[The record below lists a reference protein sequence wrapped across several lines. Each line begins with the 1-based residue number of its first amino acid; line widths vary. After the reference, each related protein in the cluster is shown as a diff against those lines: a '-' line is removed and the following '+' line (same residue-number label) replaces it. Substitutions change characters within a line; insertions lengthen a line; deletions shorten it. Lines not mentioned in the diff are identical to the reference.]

1 MQNKET
7 KKTVSEHKQKGYL
20 FYALATFVLLVG
32 IVIGGIVF
40 YNYVTKV
47 TYIPAKIGDETFNL
61 ELAKTEADR
70 FQGLSERDGIAPNSG
85 MLFDFGANG
94 EWRMVMR
101 KMRFPIDMVWVA
113 QDKKIVHIEHNATPA
128 EYPEVYKSETPAY
141 YVVEL
146 PSGTMKR
153 LNVQVGDSISF

>member
-1 MQNKET
+1 
-7 KKTVSEHKQKGYL
+7 
-20 FYALATFVLLVG
+20 
-32 IVIGGIVF
+32 
-40 YNYVTKV
+40 
-47 TYIPAKIGDETFNL
+47 
-61 ELAKTEADR
+61 
-70 FQGLSERDGIAPNSG
+70 